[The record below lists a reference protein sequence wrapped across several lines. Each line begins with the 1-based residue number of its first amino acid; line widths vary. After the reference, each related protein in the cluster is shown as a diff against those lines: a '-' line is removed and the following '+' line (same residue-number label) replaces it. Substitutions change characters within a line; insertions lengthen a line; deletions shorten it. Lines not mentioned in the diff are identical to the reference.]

1 MSVRKTAHKSE
12 EMTPEEVRQLEKVNR
27 LKAEFLANCSHELR
41 TPIHAIVGY
50 AELLLDSVYGTMT
63 DEQEQTVGYIRESA
77 QDLLDLVNNL
87 LDLSRIESGRAD
99 LMLQSFDL
107 RDLVSELIDQLK
119 PLTNGKRI
127 ELSSTVHIDQPVIRT
142 DRGKLKQILINL
154 VGNAIKFTEQGM
166 VTISISAH
174 TRPIESPAAQSQQL
188 ILSIQDTGAGIPR
201 GELDKIFEKFYQ
213 ADGSAHRAHEGTG
226 LGLYITKQLV
236 DLLAGQIEIQS
247 TPGQG
252 TTVNISLPRNYEEI
266 AGIQRLRSRIAAAG
280 SLASDA
286 KTDGKRL
293 VLVVSGRPDIARI
306 LADGLGS
313 HDYDVQTARDGEEA
327 ITMASKLRPLVILLD
342 AQNSSLELWS
352 VFQELKI
359 KPETKEIP
367 TIFLSN
373 DSTQGLGAPLTV
385 ATPLSPRDV
394 LRSVRA
400 ATSAGKKNVLIVDDE
415 ESFRDVLKCALS
427 EEGYQLS
434 EAATGKEAIAKLEE
448 SKPDLLLL
456 DLNLPE
462 LDGWGVIRYITQH
475 RQFKDMEVLVIS
487 GVMLDEKESAEI
499 QTHQYAF
506 INKENFKVNHVLQQV
521 ADLLEV
527 K

>member
-1 MSVRKTAHKSE
+1 
-12 EMTPEEVRQLEKVNR
+12 MTPEQVRQLEKVNR

-63 DEQEQTVGYIRESA
+63 DEQEQTVRYIRESA
-77 QDLLDLVNNL
+77 QDLLGLVNNL
-87 LDLSRIESGRAD
+87 LDLSRIESGRVD

-119 PLTNGKRI
+119 SVAGDKQI
-127 ELSSTVHIDQPVIRT
+127 ELCSTVLVDQPVIRT

-154 VGNAIKFTEQGM
+154 VGNAIKFTDQGK

-174 TRPIESPAAQSQQL
+174 TRPVEGAATESEQL
-188 ILSIQDTGAGIPR
+188 AISVRDTGAGIPR
-201 GELDKIFEKFYQ
+201 DQLDKIFEKFYQ
-213 ADGSAHRAHEGTG
+213 VDGSAHRAHEGTG
-226 LGLYITKQLV
+226 LGLYITRQLV
-236 DLLAGQIEIQS
+236 DLLAGRVEIQS

-252 TTVNISLPRNYEEI
+252 TTANVFLPRNYEEI
-266 AGIQRLRSRIAAAG
+266 AGIQRLRSRIAVAG

-286 KTDGKRL
+286 NADGKRL

-313 HDYDVQTARDGEEA
+313 HEYEVQTARDGEEA

-342 AQNSSLELWS
+342 AQNSSFELWS

-359 KPETKEIP
+359 KPETKDIP

-373 DSTQGLGAPLTV
+373 DGRQGLGAPLTV
-385 ATPLSPRDV
+385 ATQLNPRDV

-448 SKPDLLLL
+448 IKPDLLLL

-462 LDGWGVIRYITQH
+462 LDGWGVIRHITEH

-487 GVMLDEKESAEI
+487 GVMLDEKECAEI
-499 QTHQYAF
+499 KTHQYAF
-506 INKENFKVNHVLQQV
+506 INKENFKVNQVLKQV